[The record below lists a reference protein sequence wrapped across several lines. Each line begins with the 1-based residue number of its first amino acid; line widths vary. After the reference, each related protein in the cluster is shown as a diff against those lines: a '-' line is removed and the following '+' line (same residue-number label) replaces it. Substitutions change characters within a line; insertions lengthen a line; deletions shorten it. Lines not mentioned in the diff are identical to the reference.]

1 MIRCALTILLFCSL
15 LPLLPAYAD
24 SKLETVENLQ
34 HLFEQDDNRVLLLLV
49 SQPGCHY
56 CELIKEEI
64 LQPMQ
69 VSGHY
74 DASTIIRVINIY
86 AGQSLKDFSGKQ
98 VDATAFAKRYD
109 AWATPTLLFL
119 DRNGNQI
126 ADKMVGINTPEFY
139 GYYVDKSL
147 SAAQASINQ

>member
-1 MIRCALTILLFCSL
+1 MIRRALTALLLCC
-15 LPLLPAYAD
+15 LLPALPACAD

-34 HLFEQDDNRVLLLLV
+34 RLFKADDNRVLLLLV

-64 LQPMQ
+64 LQPMH
-69 VSGHY
+69 VSGKY
-74 DASTIIRVINIY
+74 DSTTIIRVVNIY
-86 AGQSLKDFSGKQ
+86 AGESLKDFSGDH
-98 VDATAFAKRYD
+98 VDATTFAKRYN

-126 ADKMVGINTPEFY
+126 AEKMVGINTPEFY

-147 SAAQASINQ
+147 SAAQASIAH

>member
-1 MIRCALTILLFCSL
+1 MIRRALTTLLFCC
-15 LPLLPAYAD
+15 LLPALPTFAGN
-24 SKLETVENLQ
+24 KLEAVENLQ
-34 HLFEQDDNRVLLLLV
+34 QLFKQDDNRVLLLLV

-69 VSGHY
+69 VSGKY
-74 DASTIIRVINIY
+74 DATTIIRVINIY
-86 AGQSLKDFSGKQ
+86 AGVSLKDFSGGH
-98 VDATAFAKRYD
+98 VDATAFAKRYN

-126 ADKMVGINTPEFY
+126 AEKMVGINTPEFY

-147 SAAQASINQ
+147 SAAQASVTH

>member
-1 MIRCALTILLFCSL
+1 MIRRAFTALLLCC
-15 LPLLPAYAD
+15 LLPALPAGA
-24 SKLETVENLQ
+24 SNKLETVTNLQ
-34 HLFEQDDNRVLLLLV
+34 QLFQQNDNRVLLLLV

-56 CELIKEEI
+56 CEQIKEEI

-74 DASTIIRVINIY
+74 DDTTIIRVVNIY
-86 AGQSLKDFSGKQ
+86 AGESLKDFSGHQ
-98 VDATAFAKRYD
+98 VNTTAFAKRYD

-119 DRNGNQI
+119 DREGNEV
-126 ADKMVGINTPEFY
+126 ADKMIGINTPEFY

-147 SAAQASINQ
+147 SAAQASIGH